1 MVVVSSV
8 RLSPLFRLK
17 KDIFGLLIGVAEEKK
32 VIVSRVRPTWKNV
45 AYKKWLKTAQLFK

>member
-45 AYKKWLKTAQLFK
+45 AYKKCLKTAQLFK

>member
-17 KDIFGLLIGVAEEKK
+17 KDILGLLIGVAEERK
-32 VIVSRVRPTWKNV
+32 VIVSRVRPSWKYF
-45 AYKKWLKTAQLFK
+45 AYKKWLKTAHLFK

>member
-17 KDIFGLLIGVAEEKK
+17 KDILGLLIGVAEERK
-32 VIVSRVRPTWKNV
+32 VIVSKVRPTWKYF
-45 AYKKWLKTAQLFK
+45 AYKKWLKTAHLFK